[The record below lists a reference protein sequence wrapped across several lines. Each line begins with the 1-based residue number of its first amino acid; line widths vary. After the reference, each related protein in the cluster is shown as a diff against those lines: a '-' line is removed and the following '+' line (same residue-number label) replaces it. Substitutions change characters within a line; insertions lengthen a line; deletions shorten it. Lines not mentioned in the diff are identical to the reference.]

1 VTDDGYSIRRAERN
15 ELSRLE
21 EIERAAATLFLT
33 TRYASLSEK
42 GESLPLQFLE
52 KQQEKGLVWVVAC
65 DDEPV
70 GFAVI
75 HHAID
80 AQPFLEEM
88 SIEPEHTR
96 RRLGARLLETVCDH
110 ARGNGASYLALTT
123 FDDVPWN
130 APFYARHGFRRLS
143 DAELPDGLRRRLALE
158 LELYPGISRTAM
170 RRDL

>member
-1 VTDDGYSIRRAERN
+1 VNENGYAIRRAERT
-15 ELSRLE
+15 ELARLE

-33 TRYASLSEK
+33 TRYAWLAEK
-42 GESLPLQFLE
+42 GDALPAPFLE
-52 KQQEKGLVWVVAC
+52 KQQEEGLVWVVVC
-65 DDEPV
+65 DEEPV

-75 HHAID
+75 HHSID

-88 SIEPEHTR
+88 SIEPQHTR
-96 RRLGARLLETVCDH
+96 RRLGARLLETICDH
-110 ARGNGASYLALTT
+110 ARGSGASYIALTT

-130 APFYARHGFRRLS
+130 APFYARHGFRRLH
-143 DAELPDGLRRRLALE
+143 DGDLPEGLRRRLDLE